1 MSLHFSRLLI
11 TLHPHPSTFLPFL
24 TEGLTLSHFLTA
36 IQSGGAEY
44 FKSFSTDH
52 PKHQESKMALPLSA
66 DMCVCVCVC
75 ILWEIVCRKSWSW
88 ASIFIFSSNAFSNK
102 LVLTSIVAGKGS
114 SDENFTKAFET
125 LIKNVGGKLDFKALQ
140 YSAFKFSKLQSSINS
155 QFLLCPI
162 ICAIIHLIFFF
173 KSSKFSYFAS
183 LKHDTCEIIVFCP
196 SYIFYTI

>member
-1 MSLHFSRLLI
+1 
-11 TLHPHPSTFLPFL
+11 
-24 TEGLTLSHFLTA
+24 
-36 IQSGGAEY
+36 
-44 FKSFSTDH
+44 
-52 PKHQESKMALPLSA
+52 MALPLSA
-66 DMCVCVCVC
+66 DMCGCVCACVC
-75 ILWEIVCRKSWSW
+75 CRRQYAGSWSW
-88 ASIFIFSSNAFSNK
+88 AFIFIFSSNAFSNK

-125 LIKNVGGKLDFKALQ
+125 LIKKVRGKLNFKALQ

-162 ICAIIHLIFFF
+162 ICTIVHLIFFF

-183 LKHDTCEIIVFCP
+183 LKQDACEIIVFCP